1 MERRFL
7 VKASAN
13 VQAPEQQFNVIH
25 AVKSKPWIMANMKDD
40 FVSPRLEILVMS
52 CWRRCKR
59 RSSDSVSRTDG
70 NRLNWSCIW
79 CEQVSLYKVFTQKKI
94 AFHVGKD
101 ACISLSIFIT
111 NALASPAHTQPSA
124 VSRSTFFQDDGG
136 QCHWKTQ
143 SNTRLLKG
151 PYCNCKS
158 LRRHITAGN
167 NVQMCDFFRGE
178 RYHLHA
184 ATHATCH
191 LTHLQ
196 LCTMYHDVSL
206 LRPCCSIHFFGSSMN
221 QCCGKPSWKKL
232 RKGLKLREVNRSAVL
247 RRPLDKE
254 ISQCSYCS
262 CHSTQEIHGF
272 AL

>member
-1 MERRFL
+1 MNHGKHERWFCFSQVGDSGDVML
-7 VKASAN
+7 EA
-13 VQAPEQQFNVIH
+13 VQEEKFWFCITDRWEQIELKLYLMWTGFSLQ
-25 AVKSKPWIMANMKDD
+25 
-40 FVSPRLEILVMS
+40 
-52 CWRRCKR
+52 
-59 RSSDSVSRTDG
+59 SVHT
-70 NRLNWSCIW
+70 
-79 CEQVSLYKVFTQKKI
+79 KKI
-94 AFHVGKD
+94 AFHVGQD

-184 ATHATCH
+184 AMHAACH
-191 LTHLQ
+191 LSHPQ

-232 RKGLKLREVNRSAVL
+232 CKWLKLREVNRSAVL
-247 RRPLDKE
+247 RRPLDKKFHNVH
-254 ISQCSYCS
+254 IAAAIPHRKFMALLFKQPLFRRL
-262 CHSTQEIHGF
+262 F
-272 AL
+272 ASALGWEL